1 MFTVPRRAVTIPLAS
16 LVAMATVL
24 YPGRASAAQT
34 SDPFPYIATVTADH
48 VYVRC
53 GAAPSYYPFGALE
66 TGTLVQVV
74 GEKSNWT
81 RINTVGPWF
90 ADFFGYIKH
99 ASTDT
104 GRFRLSADGKTGW
117 TLVQTDVVAPNLN
130 TSFDA
135 KDSWKPIVRLRPQH
149 QVSVIETFSTA
160 TETVHKIRLPK
171 TAIGWIDIAY
181 LRRASL
187 DEVAA
192 WEAAIAPTAPVEPAG
207 PKAPS
212 GEATPD
218 LDQILGR
225 PADVPMV
232 VDRAVTELTGETA
245 TPAVP
250 AAEAPGAVP
259 LGKPAWQRRAEALA
273 EARLDELE
281 IAFAHLVGEPP
292 DTANVQPL
300 RRRYI
305 QLAEETTDVPAVSR
319 YAAARAE
326 QLDVW
331 SKIQKRRTELAA
343 LLARAR
349 RGTGDAQASRAAFE
363 ASGEYAAAG
372 QLSASIVYDGKR
384 LPKLLRVFDPET
396 GRTVVYLQP
405 DSYPEMDGMLGPVVG
420 LRGEKLYDKQLRLT
434 LITPRR
440 IEILE
445 AER

>member
-1 MFTVPRRAVTIPLAS
+1 MSTAPSRAVTIPLAS
-16 LVAMATVL
+16 LVVLATVL
-24 YPGRASAAQT
+24 CPGRASAAQS
-34 SDPFPYIATVTADH
+34 SDPFPYIAAVTSDH

-53 GAAPSYYPFGALE
+53 GAAPSYYPFGTLE

-74 GEKSNWT
+74 GEKPNWA
-81 RINTVGPWF
+81 RIKTVGPWF

-104 GRFRLSADGKTGW
+104 GRFRLSVDGKTGW

-130 TSFDA
+130 TRFDA

-160 TETVHKIRLPK
+160 TETVHKVSLPK
-171 TAIGWIDIAY
+171 AAIGWIDIAY

-187 DEVAA
+187 EEVAA
-192 WEAAIAPTAPVEPAG
+192 WETATAPPAKPAKPAG
-207 PKAPS
+207 PTPS
-212 GEATPD
+212 AEGTPD

-225 PADVPMV
+225 PSDVPMV
-232 VDRAVTELTGETA
+232 VDRALTELVGETS
-245 TPAVP
+245 TPAAP
-250 AAEAPGAVP
+250 AAQTPGPVP

-281 IAFAHLVGEPP
+281 IAFAHLVSEPP
-292 DTANVQPL
+292 ASANVQPL

-305 QLAEETTDVPAVSR
+305 QLAEETIDVQAVSR

-326 QLDVW
+326 QLDLW

-349 RGTGDAQASRAAFE
+349 RSTGDAQASRAAFE
-363 ASGEYAAAG
+363 ASGEYAATG

-396 GRTVVYLQP
+396 GRTVVYVQP
-405 DSYPEMDGMLGPVVG
+405 DSYPDMAGMLGQVVG
-420 LRGEKLYDKQLRLT
+420 ITGEKLYDKELRLT
-434 LITPRR
+434 LIAPRR
-440 IEILE
+440 IEILDPQP
-445 AER
+445 